1 MRSNDREE
9 FSEIIDDAFAAFDR
23 VPLPGTKEQFWGVL
37 QKFSRRTLRQAFAR
51 WVSDE
56 ERAPTP
62 AAIKHLAFEVSRE
75 ARPNQGDEDFVLAE
89 RVYAYTKPYSKRN
102 PKGNPHGITLSKT
115 IASRRQSE
123 SVERYEKR
131 IADEVI
137 FAIYPKM
144 RTKDHINTPIW
155 DELAMVFTDQR

>member
-1 MRSNDREE
+1 MPDSRVE
-9 FSEIIDDAFAAFDR
+9 FSSLIDDAFAAFDR
-23 VPLPGTKEQFWGVL
+23 VPLPGTKEQFWCVL
-37 QKFSRRTLRQAFAR
+37 KKFSRETLQKALTK

-62 AAIKHLAFEVSRE
+62 AAIKHLAFETSRT
-75 ARPNQGDEDFVLAE
+75 ANPNQADEDFVLAE
-89 RVYAYTKPYSKRN
+89 RVSAYTKPHSKRN
-102 PKGNPHGITLSKT
+102 PKGNPHGITLPKT

-144 RTKDHINTPIW
+144 RTKDHINTPI
-155 DELAMVFTDQR
+155 

>member
-1 MRSNDREE
+1 MTPDGRQE
-9 FSEIIDDAFAAFDR
+9 FSELIDDTFAAFDR
-23 VPLPGTKEQFWGVL
+23 VPLPGTKEQFWCVL

-62 AAIKHLAFEVSRE
+62 AAIKHLAFEASS
-75 ARPNQGDEDFVLAE
+75 AASPNQADEDFVLAE
-89 RVYAYTKPYSKRN
+89 RVFAYTKPHSKRN
-102 PKGNPHGITLSKT
+102 PKGNPHGITLSKS
-115 IASRRQSE
+115 ISSRRQSE

-131 IADEVI
+131 IADEVN

-144 RTKDHINTPIW
+144 RTKDHINTPI
-155 DELAMVFTDQR
+155 